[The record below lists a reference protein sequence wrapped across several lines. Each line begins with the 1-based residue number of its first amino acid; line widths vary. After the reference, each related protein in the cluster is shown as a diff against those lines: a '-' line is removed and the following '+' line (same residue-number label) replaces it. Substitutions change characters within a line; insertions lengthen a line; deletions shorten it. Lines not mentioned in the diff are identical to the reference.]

1 MGEEKGWNADRRGCR
16 TCKYRARPWNR
27 ERNNG
32 GCDYILHK
40 KQRRGCSVEHCDK
53 HEKGET
59 KKRRRHI
66 HI

>member
-16 TCKYRARPWNR
+16 TCKYRARPWNA
-27 ERNNG
+27 ERTNG

-40 KQRRGCSVEHCDK
+40 KQRRGCSVERCDK
-53 HEKGET
+53 YENGEV
-59 KKRRRHI
+59 KKRRRQI

>member
-1 MGEEKGWNADRRGCR
+1 MTKRIDCDGGQKAELRKC
-16 TCKYRARPWNR
+16 
-27 ERNNG
+27 

-40 KQRRGCSVEHCDK
+40 KQRRGCSVECCDK